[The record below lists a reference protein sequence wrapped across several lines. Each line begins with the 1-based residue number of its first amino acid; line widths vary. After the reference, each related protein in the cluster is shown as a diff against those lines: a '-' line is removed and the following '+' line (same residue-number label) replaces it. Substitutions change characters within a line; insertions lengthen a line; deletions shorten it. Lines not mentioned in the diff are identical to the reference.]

1 MIYVSRRLIITCLLL
16 ITACVVAGIWGL
28 RSGTVTL
35 ETSQVFAALM
45 GDAPRSMTMVVTEWR
60 LPRVLMALLIG
71 AALGVSGAIFQSL
84 MRNPL
89 GSPDVMGFNTGAWSG
104 VLVAMVLFGQDL
116 TAIALA
122 AMVGGIVTS
131 LLVWLLAW
139 RNGIDTFRLII
150 IGIGVRAMLVAFNTW
165 LLLKASLETAL
176 TAGLWNAGSLNGLT
190 WAKTSPSAPIIILM
204 LIAAALLV
212 RRMRL
217 LEMGD
222 DTACALGVSV
232 ERSRLLMMLVAVVLT
247 AAATALAGP
256 ISFIALVAPHIARRI
271 SGTARW
277 GLTQAALCGALL
289 LLAYRS
295 LRPTTVYAVSTSGW
309 RRYRQPRRYL
319 PYRLVNSGVSQKMTE
334 SVARLRGE
342 QLTLGYGKYT
352 VAENLTVEIP
362 DGHFTAIIGPNG
374 CGKSTLLRTLSR
386 LMTPAH
392 GHVWLDGEHIQ
403 HYASKEVARRI
414 GLLAQNATTPGD
426 ITVQE
431 LVARGRY
438 PHQPLFTRWRK
449 EDEDAVTKAMQA
461 TGITH
466 LADQSVDTLS
476 GGQRQRAW
484 IAMVLAQET
493 AIMLLD
499 EPTTWLDI
507 SHQIDLL
514 ELLSELNREKGYTLA
529 AVLHDLNQACRYASH
544 LIALREGKIVAQG
557 APKEIVTAELIERIY
572 GLRCM
577 IIDDPVAGT
586 PLVVPLGRTAPSTAK
601 I

>member
-1 MIYVSRRLIITCLLL
+1 
-16 ITACVVAGIWGL
+16 
-28 RSGTVTL
+28 
-35 ETSQVFAALM
+35 
-45 GDAPRSMTMVVTEWR
+45 
-60 LPRVLMALLIG
+60 
-71 AALGVSGAIFQSL
+71 
-84 MRNPL
+84 
-89 GSPDVMGFNTGAWSG
+89 
-104 VLVAMVLFGQDL
+104 
-116 TAIALA
+116 
-122 AMVGGIVTS
+122 
-131 LLVWLLAW
+131 
-139 RNGIDTFRLII
+139 
-150 IGIGVRAMLVAFNTW
+150 
-165 LLLKASLETAL
+165 
-176 TAGLWNAGSLNGLT
+176 
-190 WAKTSPSAPIIILM
+190 
-204 LIAAALLV
+204 
-212 RRMRL
+212 
-217 LEMGD
+217 
-222 DTACALGVSV
+222 
-232 ERSRLLMMLVAVVLT
+232 
-247 AAATALAGP
+247 
-256 ISFIALVAPHIARRI
+256 
-271 SGTARW
+271 
-277 GLTQAALCGALL
+277 
-289 LLAYRS
+289 
-295 LRPTTVYAVSTSGW
+295 
-309 RRYRQPRRYL
+309 
-319 PYRLVNSGVSQKMTE
+319 MTE

-403 HYASKEVARRI
+403 HYTSKEVARRI
-414 GLLAQNATTPGD
+414 GLLAQNATT
-426 ITVQE
+426 
-431 LVARGRY
+431 
-438 PHQPLFTRWRK
+438 QPLFTRWRK